1 MSTSASVAT
10 LLQQLVTLPDIC
22 LVLGPSDAICEL
34 FVDPAAMDFRV
45 DGSFV
50 TMENGPWHIHLD
62 ATKVHKITFV
72 ITPDTAHNSTQL
84 SYSVRLFEAQGG
96 AVAANRA
103 DLLDSFQWN
112 FVRCREMTE
121 AGNVTVDATLDAT
134 GLLCPLPV
142 LKARR
147 ALKPLAPGAVLEVLA
162 TDPGATKDFEH
173 FCATTG
179 CELIEASEQ
188 PGGVLRFV
196 MRKPG

>member
-45 DGSFV
+45 DGAFV

-84 SYSVRLFEAQGG
+84 SYSVRLFDAQGT
-96 AVAANRA
+96 ALLRA
-103 DLLDSFQWN
+103 FFLAMYNAQAH
-112 FVRCREMTE
+112 VRPERVQQYE
-121 AGNVTVDATLDAT
+121 ALRAYADGPDV
-134 GLLCPLPV
+134 PV
-142 LKARR
+142 
-147 ALKPLAPGAVLEVLA
+147 
-162 TDPGATKDFEH
+162 
-173 FCATTG
+173 
-179 CELIEASEQ
+179 
-188 PGGVLRFV
+188 
-196 MRKPG
+196 